1 MAKYLKDHQ
10 KRQLLGML
18 RTKKELEEA
27 IANGEVRLQ
36 AVKKSLGQVEQ
47 QHLDVQ
53 MVEVLD
59 GANKYMASVQ
69 ERLEEMDWRAV
80 VMQSQ
85 Q

>member
-1 MAKYLKDHQ
+1 VAKYLKGHQ

-69 ERLEEMDWRAV
+69 EKLEEMDWRAV

>member
-36 AVKKSLGQVEQ
+36 AVKKSLAQVEQ

-69 ERLEEMDWRAV
+69 EKLEEMDWRAV

>member
-1 MAKYLKDHQ
+1 VAKYLKDHQ

-36 AVKKSLGQVEQ
+36 AVKKSLAQVEQ

-69 ERLEEMDWRAV
+69 EKLEEMDWRAV

>member
-69 ERLEEMDWRAV
+69 EKLEEMDWRAV